1 VEERLRQVNLGGRQS
16 EQDLTR
22 EEIHIYGHRKA
33 KRTDRLG
40 LARAEYMMDPTQ
52 NNDVFVEVSGLLKTS
67 AVNLSK
73 IASDLRLLHQAPG
86 QELGKSSFG
95 DSGRIYNN
103 AGKVNPVIPE
113 AVNQIAFQIMGND
126 LTITL
131 AANRVSLS
139 QCVFTGDSHNLFEML
154 DLLKNGLN
162 MLIGKCIKGIKAD
175 NERCSR
181 LLEESFVSVTALL
194 EHVGYEKAAEITKKC
209 VSMRKTVK
217 DIIIEEQIFESGRAN
232 QY

>member
-1 VEERLRQVNLGGRQS
+1 
-16 EQDLTR
+16 
-22 EEIHIYGHRKA
+22 
-33 KRTDRLG
+33 
-40 LARAEYMMDPTQ
+40 M
-52 NNDVFVEVSGLLKTS
+52 EVSGLLKTS

-73 IASDLRLLHQAPG
+73 IASDLRLLSSGPRAGIGEIILPAVQAGSTIMP
-86 QELGKSSFG
+86 
-95 DSGRIYNN
+95 
-103 AGKVNPVIPE
+103 GKVNPVIPE

-131 AANRVSLS
+131 AAQSGQLELNAFLPVIA
-139 QCVFTGDSHNLFEML
+139 HNLFEML

-162 MLIGKCIKGIKAD
+162 MLIDKCIKGIKAD
-175 NERCSR
+175 NERCSK

-232 QY
+232 QILNPIEMTKPGIPGKER